1 MNATVAQLTWRALL
15 GRRRSLLLAAL
26 PAILLLLALVVR
38 LAHGRDPQAAV
49 NLLSLFAL
57 GFLVPLVGLIAGTGA
72 IGPEIDDGS
81 IVYLLAKPLS
91 RPSIIVSKLAVAVAV
106 VTLFGAVPTFLA
118 GLITAGGG
126 DSVALGFGLGA
137 LVAGIAYSAVFVL
150 LAVVTRNAVVVGL
163 LYALLWESVV
173 GGYVPGAQALSI
185 QQWSL
190 ALTDKVIGSAADGF
204 GIDAAVNVPVSV
216 ILLVIVTGGA
226 TWYAG
231 QRLRS
236 LRFTHEQ

>member
-118 GLITAGGG
+118 GLITAGGE